1 MIYNDKS
8 FPCRTK
14 DTLEKRK
21 MLSKALFEKFPDRL
35 PVIIEKSKTEK
46 ITSTINKSKFLVSQD
61 TTVSEFMC
69 ILRKRMSVDEN
80 SSIYIFTNNKNKV
93 LLSGSLS
100 MGTIYNQHKD
110 EDGFLYL
117 EYCYE
122 NVFGNI

>member
-1 MIYNDKS
+1 MINNKKFSY
-8 FPCRTK
+8 RTK
-14 DTLEKRK
+14 DTLDKRK
-21 MLSKALFEKFPDRL
+21 MLSKELFEKFPNRI
-35 PVIIEKSKTEK
+35 PVIIEKSKTDK
-46 ITSTINKSKFLVSQD
+46 IISSTITKSKFLVSYD
-61 TTVSEFMC
+61 TTISEFMC
-69 ILRKRMSVDEN
+69 ILRKKIKIDEN

-100 MGTIYNQHKD
+100 IRSIYNEHKD

>member
-1 MIYNDKS
+1 MIYDDKS
-8 FPCRTK
+8 FPSRTK
-14 DTLEKRK
+14 DTLDKRK

-35 PVIIEKSKTEK
+35 PVIIEKSKSEK
-46 ITSTINKSKFLVSQD
+46 MSTLINKSKFLVSYD

-69 ILRKRMSVDEN
+69 ILRKRMSVDEK

-93 LLSGSLS
+93 LLSGSFS
-100 MGTIYNQHKD
+100 MGTIYNEHKD
-110 EDGFLYL
+110 EDGLLYL